1 MSALDAAER
10 AVSASEGGEPVVLV
24 TVVTAPNAENVGAR
38 LAVTASSMA
47 GTLGNSDLDVRAVE
61 IARAALDSRE
71 RCVRKVE
78 FGRVVWE
85 LYLEPQYPQL
95 ELVIVGAGHI
105 ARPLCKIA
113 ALMEFRVTVLDDRP
127 EFADPKWFPGA
138 SRILSVEW
146 DDPFKEIDVAPDTFI
161 VLVTRGHK
169 YDYDC
174 IQQLLEM
181 EVQPAYLGMIGSR
194 RRVRAAFEALVG
206 AGVAPARLQEVRAPI
221 GLDIGAETPEEIAV
235 AIAAEL
241 ISVRRG
247 GGGAAL
253 TQQEHVLARVARR
266 HETSMGKNRP
276 DV

>member
-1 MSALDAAER
+1 M
-10 AVSASEGGEPVVLV
+10 SASEGGDPVVLV

-71 RCVRKVE
+71 RGVRKVE

-194 RRVRAAFEALVG
+194 RRVTAAFEALVG

-266 HETSMGKNRP
+266 HETSMGTNRP